1 MRYLLRGVGEQKG
14 PCVIR
19 RSVIP
24 RYPRFLFLSHHSQLR
39 RRNRRRPQPLP
50 CRCARCT
57 RHSTQHSILTQ
68 MLLAH
73 KPHPP
78 PFMSPNISHR
88 RHPSAPPAVVVQ
100 ATKTPGLLFISK
112 QPSRPS
118 TPRNHPQQL
127 PQSHQKQHRSPR
139 PKQKQLIPHSQGRAT
154 QPPISESSD
163 EPTKP
168 PSQKSNLAVVSK
180 LTVIPATSLPDKTI
194 RGRQSKAPK
203 DKGTTR

>member
-1 MRYLLRGVGEQKG
+1 
-14 PCVIR
+14 
-19 RSVIP
+19 
-24 RYPRFLFLSHHSQLR
+24 
-39 RRNRRRPQPLP
+39 
-50 CRCARCT
+50 
-57 RHSTQHSILTQ
+57 

-118 TPRNHPQQL
+118 TPRNNQQL
-127 PQSHQKQHRSPR
+127 PQSHQKQHRSPK
-139 PKQKQLIPHSQGRAT
+139 PKQKQLVPQSQGRAT
-154 QPPISESSD
+154 QPPILESSD
-163 EPTKP
+163 ELTKP
-168 PSQKSNLAVVSK
+168 PTQKLHSDAVVSK
-180 LTVIPATSLPDKTI
+180 LAVHPATSSPDKAV